1 MKKRLLLLLASICAG
16 TAFAQ
21 NYAPD
26 YRYNIG
32 LYGGISPT
40 SKLIGELAD
49 YTDKER
55 TLPLHVGI
63 VGHYNITDRLQV
75 GLDVNMNSE
84 WSSKGTS
91 TLMAQDG
98 KPMGDV
104 EVKYLAAA
112 RVFSTTGRVNWMIPT
127 FDNLK
132 NNRSNFYYGL
142 AFGGIFTVNDGS
154 NVYSQF
160 AEVRG
165 ENTRYVSEY
174 HFEPA
179 AGYTL
184 GFQLGMEWYSRTN
197 WGFNVEFAPRYSHLN
212 LVDSRAG
219 NRNGPYD
226 IFTFPLS
233 VGVRYRFGSTGY
245 F

>member
-26 YRYNIG
+26 YRFSIG

-40 SKLIGELAD
+40 TKLMGELTD
-49 YTDKER
+49 YTNKDR
-55 TLPLHVGI
+55 TLPAIVGI
-63 VGHYNITDRLQV
+63 MGHYNINDRLQV
-75 GLDVNMNSE
+75 GLDINMNSE

-91 TLMAQDG
+91 TLMSQDG
-98 KPMGDV
+98 KQLGDV
-104 EVKYLAAA
+104 TVKYLAAD

-127 FDNLK
+127 YDNLK

-142 AFGGIFTVNDGS
+142 AVGGIFTVNDGS

-160 AEVRG
+160 DQVRG
-165 ENTRYVSEY
+165 ENSKYVSEY
-174 HFEPA
+174 HFEAA

-184 GFQLGMEWYSRTN
+184 GFQIGAEWYSRTH
-197 WGFNVEFAPRYSHLN
+197 WGFNLEFAPRFSHLN
-212 LVDSRAG
+212 VVDGRSG
-219 NRNGPYD
+219 NRNGPFD
-226 IFTFPLS
+226 VFTFPMT
-233 VGVRYRFGSTGY
+233 VGVRYRFGRTGY